1 MSNKKYYWLKLKE
14 DFFED
19 DTIAFIEEQENGKDY
34 VIFYLKLVL
43 KSLAREGHLIRYVGE
58 MMMPYDVKALAK
70 LTNTDFD
77 TVRSAMDLFVKIGL
91 VTKLD
96 TGEIY
101 MNQIEE
107 MIGTETN
114 KAALMRELRARRKEN
129 EALPGNNVTEVLP
142 GVTESYT
149 EIEIDIELEK
159 ELEKDIEKD
168 TLSGNP
174 TVLPYK
180 EIIDYLNAAAN
191 KKYRHSTPKTKNL
204 IQARYKENFDINDF
218 KKVIDIKTKEWLKSD
233 MERYLRPE
241 TLFGTKFESYLNQ
254 SESINNNYVGYDVNK
269 DLLAERKAKREAD
282 IDSGDLPF

>member
-1 MSNKKYYWLKLKE
+1 MSNKRYYWLKLKE

-43 KSLAREGHLIRYVGE
+43 KSLAREGYLIRYVGE
-58 MMMPYDVKALAK
+58 MIMPYDVKTLAK

-77 TVRSAMDLFVKIGL
+77 TVRSAMDLFVRIGL

-101 MNQIEE
+101 MNQINE

-114 KAALMRELRARRKEN
+114 KAAAMRRLRASKKEGKN
-129 EALPGNNVTEVLP
+129 KLGNNVTPELP
-142 GVTESYT
+142 NVTECYT
-149 EIEIDIELEK
+149 DIDIE
-159 ELEKDIEKD
+159 KDIEKEKD

-174 TVLPYK
+174 TPPPYQ
-180 EIIDYLNAAAN
+180 EIISYLNAAAG
-191 KKYRHSTPKTKNL
+191 KQYRHTTDKTRKL
-204 IQARYKENFDINDF
+204 IQARYKEGFNINDF
-218 KKVIDIKTKEWLKSD
+218 KKVIDIKSKEWLKTD
-233 MERYLRPE
+233 MNKFLRPE

-254 SESINNNYVGYDVNK
+254 GESVGSNYEGYQVNK
-269 DLLAERKAKREAD
+269 DLLERRRAQREAD
-282 IDSGDLPF
+282 AESGDLPF

>member
-1 MSNKKYYWLKLKE
+1 MSNKRYYWLKLKE

-19 DTIAFIEEQENGKDY
+19 DTIAFIEEQENGKEY

-77 TVRSAMDLFVKIGL
+77 TVRSAMDLFVQIGL
-91 VTKLD
+91 ITKLD

-114 KAALMRELRARRKEN
+114 KAALMRELRAKRKEN
-129 EALPGNNVTEVLP
+129 EVLPGNNVTDVLP
-142 GVTESYT
+142 EVTESYT
-149 EIEIDIELEK
+149 EIEI
-159 ELEKDIEKD
+159 EKDIDKDIDKD

-174 TVLPYK
+174 TPPPYK
-180 EIIDYLNAAAN
+180 EIISYLNATAG
-191 KKYRHSTPKTKNL
+191 KQYRHTTDKTRKL
-204 IQARYKENFDINDF
+204 IQARYKESFNINDF
-218 KKVIDIKTKEWLKSD
+218 KKVIDIKTKEWLNTD
-233 MERYLRPE
+233 MDKFLRPE

-254 SESINNNYVGYDVNK
+254 TEQVNNNYYELNK
-269 DLLAERKAKREAD
+269 EALAERDAKLEED
-282 IDSGDLPF
+282 IENGYLPF

>member
-1 MSNKKYYWLKLKE
+1 MSNKRYYWLKLKE

-19 DTIAFIEEQENGKDY
+19 DTIAFIEEQENGKEY

-58 MMMPYDVKALAK
+58 MMMPYDIKALAK

-77 TVRSAMDLFVKIGL
+77 TVRSAMDLFVQIGL
-91 VTKLD
+91 ITKLD

-114 KAALMRELRARRKEN
+114 KAALMRELRAKRKEN
-129 EALPGNNVTEVLP
+129 EVLPGNNVTEVLP
-142 GVTESYT
+142 EVTESYT
-149 EIEIDIELEK
+149 EIDIELEK
-159 ELEKDIEKD
+159 EIDKDKD

-174 TVLPYK
+174 TALPYK

-204 IQARYKENFDINDF
+204 IQARYKENFDVNDF

-254 SESINNNYVGYDVNK
+254 KEQVNNNNDYYELNK
-269 DLLAERKAKREAD
+269 EVLEENKAKREAD
-282 IDSGDLPF
+282 AHSGNLPF